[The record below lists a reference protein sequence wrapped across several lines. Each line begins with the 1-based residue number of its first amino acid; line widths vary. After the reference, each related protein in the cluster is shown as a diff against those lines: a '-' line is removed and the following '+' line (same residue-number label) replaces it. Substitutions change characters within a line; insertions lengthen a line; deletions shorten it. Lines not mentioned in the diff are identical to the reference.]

1 MAIIALITSL
11 PLEGITPKPDKRA
24 GEIYE
29 EGISML
35 FTQNVGQIPN
45 HEVVFYTIHPSVVYV
60 LRNGKININ
69 GITIDFGK
77 EPRFITGDMEQIT
90 RVSYFGNNKSISG
103 IATYKRVVLK
113 EVYPNVD
120 VILTA
125 DGKGVIEF
133 QYIVKP
139 GGNVKD
145 IRVKVEGELKVKED
159 GIYVVE
165 GEKELVKLSEIKA
178 YQGADEVEVRAKVE
192 GKYLS
197 FEVGRYDKKETL
209 VIDPFIS
216 ITFLS
221 DGDVAH
227 SLAIDGSGNVF
238 VAGYSSNSSSFAPSR
253 NFFGTT
259 GYYYVFVSKLSNDLS
274 THIAT
279 AILASS
285 GDDYAYSV
293 AIDGSGNVFVAGY
306 TMNPSDFAPSRNIFG
321 TTNWADVFVSK
332 LSNDLS
338 AHIATAILAS
348 SGDDYAYSLA
358 IDNSGNVFVAGW
370 TLNSSDFAPSRNV
383 FGTTGLWDVFVS
395 KFSNDLST
403 HIATAILTSS
413 GDDYARSLAID
424 ISGNVFVVGY
434 TYNSSDF
441 APSRNVFGTT
451 GSWDVFVSKLS
462 NDLRKH
468 IATAILTS
476 SDGDY
481 AYSLAIDGS
490 GNVFVAGATGNS
502 SDFAPSRNVFGTIR
516 KEMVL
521 GCLAAFAPIINVFST
536 IGSPDAFVI
545 RLSNELK

>member
-1 MAIIALITSL
+1 
-11 PLEGITPKPDKRA
+11 
-24 GEIYE
+24 
-29 EGISML
+29 
-35 FTQNVGQIPN
+35 
-45 HEVVFYTIHPSVVYV
+45 
-60 LRNGKININ
+60 
-69 GITIDFGK
+69 
-77 EPRFITGDMEQIT
+77 
-90 RVSYFGNNKSISG
+90 
-103 IATYKRVVLK
+103 
-113 EVYPNVD
+113 
-120 VILTA
+120 
-125 DGKGVIEF
+125 KGVIEF

-279 AILASS
+279 AILTSS

>member
-1 MAIIALITSL
+1 MAMVALITSL
-11 PLEGITPKPDKRA
+11 PLGGITPKPDKRA

-145 IRVKVEGELKVKED
+145 IRVKVKGEVKVKED

-165 GEKELVKLSEIKA
+165 GEKEVVKLSEIKA
-178 YQGADEVEVRAKVE
+178 YQGADGVEVRAKVE

-209 VIDPFIS
+209 VIDPVLTAILAS
-216 ITFLS
+216 S
-221 DGDVAH
+221 GYDEAR

-238 VAGYSSNSSSFAPSR
+238 VAGYTGNSSN
-253 NFFGTT
+253 
-259 GYYYVFVSKLSNDLS
+259 
-274 THIAT
+274 
-279 AILASS
+279 
-285 GDDYAYSV
+285 
-293 AIDGSGNVFVAGY
+293 
-306 TMNPSDFAPSRNIFG
+306 
-321 TTNWADVFVSK
+321 
-332 LSNDLS
+332 
-338 AHIATAILAS
+338 
-348 SGDDYAYSLA
+348 
-358 IDNSGNVFVAGW
+358 
-370 TLNSSDFAPSRNV
+370 
-383 FGTTGLWDVFVS
+383 
-395 KFSNDLST
+395 
-403 HIATAILTSS
+403 
-413 GDDYARSLAID
+413 
-424 ISGNVFVVGY
+424 
-434 TYNSSDF
+434 F

-451 GSWDVFVSKLS
+451 GS
-462 NDLRKH
+462 
-468 IATAILTS
+468 
-476 SDGDY
+476 
-481 AYSLAIDGS
+481 
-490 GNVFVAGATGNS
+490 
-502 SDFAPSRNVFGTIR
+502 
-516 KEMVL
+516 
-521 GCLAAFAPIINVFST
+521 
-536 IGSPDAFVI
+536 PDAFVS
-545 RLSNELK
+545 RLDPLFTVITENFAPPHRAFITLDKNEILITLQESYYVGI

>member
-69 GITIDFGK
+69 GTTIDFGK

-90 RVSYFGNNKSISG
+90 RVSYFGNNKGISG

-165 GEKELVKLSEIKA
+165 GEKELVKLSGIKA
-178 YQGADEVEVRAKVE
+178 YQGADEVEVRAEVE

-209 VIDPFIS
+209 VIDPVLTAILTS
-216 ITFLS
+216 SSS
-221 DGDVAH
+221 DTAR
-227 SLAIDGSGNVF
+227 SLAID
-238 VAGYSSNSSSFAPSR
+238 
-253 NFFGTT
+253 
-259 GYYYVFVSKLSNDLS
+259 L
-274 THIAT
+274 
-279 AILASS
+279 
-285 GDDYAYSV
+285 
-293 AIDGSGNVFVAGY
+293 
-306 TMNPSDFAPSRNIFG
+306 
-321 TTNWADVFVSK
+321 
-332 LSNDLS
+332 
-338 AHIATAILAS
+338 
-348 SGDDYAYSLA
+348 
-358 IDNSGNVFVAGW
+358 SGNVFVAGW
-370 TLNSSDFAPSRNV
+370 TLNFSDFAPSRNV
-383 FGTTGLWDVFVS
+383 FGTTG
-395 KFSNDLST
+395 
-403 HIATAILTSS
+403 
-413 GDDYARSLAID
+413 
-424 ISGNVFVVGY
+424 GY
-434 TYNSSDF
+434 T
-441 APSRNVFGTT
+441 
-451 GSWDVFVSKLS
+451 
-462 NDLRKH
+462 
-468 IATAILTS
+468 
-476 SDGDY
+476 
-481 AYSLAIDGS
+481 
-490 GNVFVAGATGNS
+490 
-502 SDFAPSRNVFGTIR
+502 
-516 KEMVL
+516 
-521 GCLAAFAPIINVFST
+521 
-536 IGSPDAFVI
+536 DAFVS
-545 RLSNELK
+545 RLGSSLSITEDIAHTQKIITIGKNEILITLQKSSYVGINVYTTSGRLVKRFSFGYLPAGKHRFKLDVKRGAYILKVRIGDKVEEFKGVF

>member
-1 MAIIALITSL
+1 M

-139 GGNVKD
+139 GGDVKD
-145 IRVKVEGELKVKED
+145 IRVKVEGGLKVKED

-165 GEKELVKLSEIKA
+165 GEKELVKLSGIKA
-178 YQGADEVEVRAKVE
+178 YQGADGVEVRAKVE

-209 VIDPFIS
+209 VIDPVLTAILAS
-216 ITFLS
+216 S
-221 DGDVAH
+221 GYDEAR

-238 VAGYSSNSSSFAPSR
+238 VAGYTGNSSN
-253 NFFGTT
+253 
-259 GYYYVFVSKLSNDLS
+259 
-274 THIAT
+274 
-279 AILASS
+279 
-285 GDDYAYSV
+285 
-293 AIDGSGNVFVAGY
+293 
-306 TMNPSDFAPSRNIFG
+306 
-321 TTNWADVFVSK
+321 
-332 LSNDLS
+332 
-338 AHIATAILAS
+338 
-348 SGDDYAYSLA
+348 
-358 IDNSGNVFVAGW
+358 
-370 TLNSSDFAPSRNV
+370 FAPSRNV
-383 FGTTGLWDVFVS
+383 FGTTGW
-395 KFSNDLST
+395 
-403 HIATAILTSS
+403 
-413 GDDYARSLAID
+413 G
-424 ISGNVFVVGY
+424 
-434 TYNSSDF
+434 
-441 APSRNVFGTT
+441 
-451 GSWDVFVSKLS
+451 
-462 NDLRKH
+462 
-468 IATAILTS
+468 
-476 SDGDY
+476 
-481 AYSLAIDGS
+481 
-490 GNVFVAGATGNS
+490 
-502 SDFAPSRNVFGTIR
+502 
-516 KEMVL
+516 
-521 GCLAAFAPIINVFST
+521 
-536 IGSPDAFVI
+536 DAFVS
-545 RLSNELK
+545 RLGSSLSITEDIAHTQKIITIGKNEILITLQKSSYVGINVYTTSGRLVKRFSFGYLPAGKHRFKLDVKRGAYILKVRIGDKVEEVKGVF

>member
-1 MAIIALITSL
+1 
-11 PLEGITPKPDKRA
+11 
-24 GEIYE
+24 
-29 EGISML
+29 
-35 FTQNVGQIPN
+35 
-45 HEVVFYTIHPSVVYV
+45 
-60 LRNGKININ
+60 
-69 GITIDFGK
+69 
-77 EPRFITGDMEQIT
+77 
-90 RVSYFGNNKSISG
+90 
-103 IATYKRVVLK
+103 
-113 EVYPNVD
+113 
-120 VILTA
+120 
-125 DGKGVIEF
+125 
-133 QYIVKP
+133 
-139 GGNVKD
+139 
-145 IRVKVEGELKVKED
+145 
-159 GIYVVE
+159 
-165 GEKELVKLSEIKA
+165 
-178 YQGADEVEVRAKVE
+178 
-192 GKYLS
+192 YLS

-209 VIDPFIS
+209 VIDPVLTAILAS
-216 ITFLS
+216 S
-221 DGDVAH
+221 GYDEAR
-227 SLAIDGSGNVF
+227 SLAIDLSGNVF

-306 TMNPSDFAPSRNIFG
+306 T
-321 TTNWADVFVSK
+321 
-332 LSNDLS
+332 
-338 AHIATAILAS
+338 
-348 SGDDYAYSLA
+348 
-358 IDNSGNVFVAGW
+358 
-370 TLNSSDFAPSRNV
+370 
-383 FGTTGLWDVFVS
+383 
-395 KFSNDLST
+395 
-403 HIATAILTSS
+403 
-413 GDDYARSLAID
+413 
-424 ISGNVFVVGY
+424 
-434 TYNSSDF
+434 YNSSDF

-481 AYSLAIDGS
+481 AYSLAIDGSGNVFVAGWTYNSSNFSPGRNVFGTTGYYDVFVSKLRNDLSTHIATAILTSSDYDYAYSLAVDRS